1 MKTKPRYDRVK
12 YIGEYSSILRDTVGT
27 VVLDMA
33 FGEWIYSPDGIE
45 ETYVVDESDF
55 FFTQDSEY

>member
-1 MKTKPRYDRVK
+1 MKTKPRYDRVE
-12 YIGEYSSILRDTVGT
+12 YTGEYSSILRGTVGT
-27 VVLDMA
+27 VVLDTV

-45 ETYVVDESDF
+45 ETYVVEESDF